1 MVSFASKSM
10 SRDSNSFSIRN
21 TINCYNLIGDP
32 ATDLL
37 LPKKPE
43 FDLTQNDYFLSNP
56 FPALGEIIKLT
67 VLPKNLGT
75 SIDSLRIRFNLKKSG
90 VIVDRSDTLIRNF
103 YYLDTL
109 NHFFQIDSVGN
120 YDMTVVLD
128 PNHSY
133 DQKFYNNDSITFPL
147 TLRNLSF
154 VQLKPLNNALLKTTE
169 FKFTGLNPNVDQKTN
184 SIKIILQ
191 SDTTANF
198 SSPVLQTFVNSNISG
213 VQSVFNVNIPVQELN
228 TVYFLRTNA
237 VINNDSS
244 GWSDISKIIY
254 NPGVS
259 SDIKTASDSAYTIYK
274 LKPGQYS
281 ESDLLNVSYS
291 PEGFV
296 LNKFTGNLFIRS
308 YGSSGDQASL
318 FTINSINYYSDGGRR
333 VGVEQADRAADHVV
347 GIERGLLE
355 NGSKRLAGC
364 LF

>member
-1 MVSFASKSM
+1 
-10 SRDSNSFSIRN
+10 
-21 TINCYNLIGDP
+21 
-32 ATDLL
+32 
-37 LPKKPE
+37 
-43 FDLTQNDYFLSNP
+43 
-56 FPALGEIIKLT
+56 
-67 VLPKNLGT
+67 
-75 SIDSLRIRFNLKKSG
+75 
-90 VIVDRSDTLIRNF
+90 
-103 YYLDTL
+103 
-109 NHFFQIDSVGN
+109 
-120 YDMTVVLD
+120 MTVVLD
-128 PNHSY
+128 PEHSY
-133 DQKFYNNDSITFPL
+133 DQKFYNNDSVTFPL

-169 FKFTGLNPNVDQKTN
+169 FKFTGLNPNVDQSTN

-191 SDTTANF
+191 TDTTANF

-244 GWSDISKIIY
+244 GWSDISKVIY

-274 LKPGQYS
+274 LKPGQFS

-318 FTINSINYYSDGGRR
+318 FTINSINYYSDGGSNT
-333 VGVEQADRAADHVV
+333 
-347 GIERGLLE
+347 GLNIAKVKKLT
-355 NGSKRLAGC
+355 GKASR
-364 LF
+364 